1 MPTEWTIET
10 LKEHLELQITGLRDR
25 EKIRGEALKLQ
36 ADEYERRLTA
46 LNGEQARIAANQS
59 ASVSRE
65 IWDSSQR
72 EDRAWKS
79 RIEGSISSSLPRVE
93 FQTYKDT
100 TDKALQLKAGQ
111 SQGIGAVGAIVV
123 QVLTSLA
130 GMAAIATVI
139 VLLLR
144 K

>member
-1 MPTEWTIET
+1 MADDPVTLREYIEAR
-10 LKEHLELQITGLRDR
+10 LKGMEDLRAQ
-25 EKIRGEALKLQ
+25 EARQLVLQ
-36 ADEYERRLTA
+36 AAEYERRLTA
-46 LNGEQARIAANQS
+46 LNGEQSRIAANQ
-59 ASVSRE
+59 ALSVSRE

-79 RIEGSISSSLPRVE
+79 RIEASIASALPRVE

-111 SQGIGAVGAIVV
+111 SQGISTIGAIIV
-123 QVLTSLA
+123 QLVTSLA